1 MDLLNINSTS
11 AFFIFIKFLVIYNR
25 NQSCPNSTPQFY
37 YPQFINMKRPCNPFV
52 DMHVISIEDG
62 YTLFPVT
69 RSTCFH
75 AFNSKLVTTGFCLTV
90 ELAES
95 CFLALAEL
103 ANAAL

>member
-1 MDLLNINSTS
+1 
-11 AFFIFIKFLVIYNR
+11 
-25 NQSCPNSTPQFY
+25 
-37 YPQFINMKRPCNPFV
+37 
-52 DMHVISIEDG
+52 MHVISIEDG

-90 ELAES
+90 EVAES